1 MPASQ
6 GSHYSLGLHANKG
19 EKENYYWIRKLKG
32 DFARYL
38 HRRQL
43 DGSDA
48 WGIHHRLGPVGRV
61 RQQAV
66 PLLRQPRELLL
77 PVVKASV
84 NPVLEVR
91 GPGNFQPFLLLAEHG
106 GKIWRSHGERK
117 KNHLYDL
124 LQPAAIVSTAQI
136 ILVDA
141 ISQIPT
147 WRPISHILPLRPM
160 QGKCLFN
167 LLLQVLRFKKLTQSL
182 YMSTIPYEIRK
193 CLHSQERK
201 PTV

>member
-6 GSHYSLGLHANKG
+6 GSHYSLRLHAIKG
-19 EKENYYWIRKLKG
+19 EKEKYYGIRKFKG

-48 WGIHHRLGPVGRV
+48 WGIHHRLGPVCRV

-106 GKIWRSHGERK
+106 GKIWKSHKETGRGRK
-117 KNHLYDL
+117 KKHLYAS

-141 ISQIPT
+141 TSQISTHTAFEIYARKVFIWP
-147 WRPISHILPLRPM
+147 PLA
-160 QGKCLFN
+160 G
-167 LLLQVLRFKKLTQSL
+167 S
-182 YMSTIPYEIRK
+182 EI
-193 CLHSQERK
+193 
-201 PTV
+201 